1 MIAEIHKKISKSGS
15 NLTDRLEDNLTGNFF
30 GALRYMPFDLALKKI
45 MIETVYPK
53 DVSEKIKEIDAEVWA
68 DNIKFWPYDENGE
81 IDVLLEFENTIIG
94 IEVKYLSGLSS
105 DDEIINSN
113 LSGYSS
119 YEKFDSNQQLA
130 RESRIISK
138 MSKNKNK
145 VLLFL
150 AKNSC
155 CVNVY
160 EQTIGRNIIDHNVFF
175 GYFTW
180 ESVLI
185 ELKKMQF
192 YGLANSYYS
201 VIIDDLINLLE
212 CKGFNVFQSME
223 IYNEKEIYEDFYY
236 DFGKVPLAYFDFQ
249 EYHKKIVKGIFYDF
263 GNVPITEFK
272 FDNKYIVRSGLHY
285 EFE

>member
-30 GALRYMPFDLALKKI
+30 GALRYMPFNLAMKKI
-45 MIETVYPK
+45 IIASVYPQEI
-53 DVSEKIKEIDAEVWA
+53 SEKFNEIDAEAWA
-68 DNIKFWPYDENGE
+68 DNIKFWPYDESGE
-81 IDVLLEFENTIIG
+81 IDVLLEFENAIIG

-105 DDEIINSN
+105 DDEIINFGSSEQPGYEN
-113 LSGYSS
+113 L
-119 YEKFDSNQQLA
+119 DSNQQLA

-138 MSKNKNK
+138 MGGNKAK

-160 EQTIGRNIIDHNVFF
+160 EQTVGRNIIDQNVSL
-175 GYFTW
+175 GYLSW

-185 ELKKMQF
+185 ELKKMQY
-192 YGLANSYYS
+192 YGFVNSYYS
-201 VIIDDLINLLE
+201 VIINDLINLLE
-212 CKGFNVFQSME
+212 NKGFDVFRSME
-223 IYNEKEIYEDFYY
+223 VDNEKAVYEDLYY
-236 DFGKVPLAYFDFQ
+236 EFGEIPLAYFDFQ
-249 EYHKKIVKGIFYDF
+249 ENNKEILKERYYDF
-263 GNVPITEFK
+263 GSSPTKEFQ
-272 FDNKYIVRSGLHY
+272 FENNYMIRSGLHY